1 LRKAHGRSLHGSEN
15 LKAFLR
21 FVVDREIEG
30 QESQLKEYV
39 IATEVFGRGKGFDS
53 RIDSV
58 VRVQAGRLRT
68 KLQEY
73 YATEGKEDEIVI
85 DLPKGQYTPVF
96 SIAPKANG
104 HSANGEHPAAPA
116 LAAGAEPRLE
126 IGLSHAETESIGR
139 EDLRVAGLRSVW
151 QRMSVG
157 VALASL
163 SLAVFFAALTL
174 HYRAKSAEKS
184 LLFGPPGEIE
194 GTNAIGRSEIAPLWG
209 DLLRST
215 EPVLV
220 VYSNTLFKG
229 TAEEGMKLL
238 KSLDARGSSLG
249 SPVIPQNEVEQVRE
263 PVIDLYTGIG
273 EVMGSY
279 YLGDFF
285 AKVRH
290 ASRVKRSLLL
300 TWDEVKSQNIVVLG
314 SPAENLFLRELP
326 QKQEFIFKQIVT
338 EDLHNKGKKVFGIV
352 NTNPRPGEQEFYIA
366 QQDGPS
372 RSQISEDYAVVSLL
386 EGLNAGNRL
395 LILAGITTIGT
406 QASVEYVTKP
416 DYIRDLIRHLNTAP
430 PGNPA
435 KLPDN
440 YQILLRVKVNGGVP
454 VLVSYVTHHV
464 LNQ

>member
-1 LRKAHGRSLHGSEN
+1 MQVAKEAKLTQLEKILHGRSLHGSEN

-21 FVVDREIEG
+21 FVVDRAIEG

-96 SIAPKANG
+96 SYARKSDELEVNGDLTISIDAP
-104 HSANGEHPAAPA
+104 HVPPESDLAPA
-116 LAAGAEPRLE
+116 VIIEDKRWPAPR
-126 IGLSHAETESIGR
+126 T
-139 EDLRVAGLRSVW
+139 VW
-151 QRMSVG
+151 RRMSLVI
-157 VALASL
+157 AIASL
-163 SLAVFFAALTL
+163 LLAGIFGVLTL
-174 HYRAKSAEKS
+174 HYRAKSAESS
-184 LLFGPPGEIE
+184 LMYGLSGEAGVMDRNEIE
-194 GTNAIGRSEIAPLWG
+194 PLWG
-209 DLLRST
+209 NLLRSS

-249 SPVIPQNEVEQVRE
+249 SPVIPQNEVEQVKE

-300 TWDEVKSQNIVVLG
+300 TWEEVKTQNIVVLG

-326 QKQEFIFKQIVT
+326 QEQDFIFKQIT
-338 EDLHNKGKKVFGIV
+338 LDKGKKVFGIV
-352 NTNPRPGEQEFYIA
+352 NSKPRPGEQGYYLA

-386 EGLNAGNRL
+386 QGLSAGNRL
-395 LILAGITTIGT
+395 LILAGITTFGT

-416 DYIRDLIRHLNTAP
+416 DYIDDLIRHLNTAP
-430 PGNPA
+430 AGSPS

-440 YQILLRVKVNGGVP
+440 YQVLLRVKVNGGVP
-454 VLVSYVTHHV
+454 VQVSYVTHHV

>member
-1 LRKAHGRSLHGSEN
+1 MQVAKEAKLAQLEKILHGRSLHGSEN

-21 FVVDREIEG
+21 FVVDRAIEG
-30 QESQLKEYV
+30 QENQLKEYV
-39 IATEVFGRGKGFDS
+39 IATEVFGRARGFDS

-96 SIAPKANG
+96 TYLQRSGEPE
-104 HSANGEHPAAPA
+104 ANGELPLAVGAPRVA
-116 LAAGAEPRLE
+116 
-126 IGLSHAETESIGR
+126 TESEPVGER
-139 EDLRVAGLRSVW
+139 AVGPRSVGR
-151 QRMSVG
+151 RMSLLIVIASVLLSFLFG
-157 VALASL
+157 V
-163 SLAVFFAALTL
+163 LTL
-174 HYRAKSAEKS
+174 RYRAKSAE
-184 LLFGPPGEIE
+184 GEAPVMDRGEIE
-194 GTNAIGRSEIAPLWG
+194 PLWG
-209 DLLRST
+209 GLLRSS

-238 KSLDARGSSLG
+238 KPLDARGSSLG
-249 SPVIPQNEVEQVRE
+249 SPVIPQNEVERARE

-290 ASRVKRSLLL
+290 ASRLKRSLLL
-300 TWDEVKSQNIVVLG
+300 TWDEVKTQNIVVLG

-326 QKQEFIFKQIVT
+326 QQQDFIFKQSIRA
-338 EDLHNKGKKVFGIV
+338 EHGAKPGKKVFGIA
-352 NTNPRPGEQEFYIA
+352 NTKPRPGEQEFYIA

-386 EGLNAGNRL
+386 PGLNTENRL

-406 QASVEYVTKP
+406 QAAAEYVTKP
-416 DYIRDLIRHLNTAP
+416 DYMRDLIRHLNTAP
-430 PGNPA
+430 PGTPA
-435 KLPDN
+435 RLPDN
-440 YQILLRVKVNGGVP
+440 YQLVLRVKVNGGVP
-454 VLVSYVTHHV
+454 IQVSYVTHHV
-464 LNQ
+464 L